1 MMKRNHLL
9 RRAVISLTGS
19 ERTSFLN
26 GLITGDAQSLPVNST
41 CWTSMLNA
49 QGRIQTLFFL
59 WKTETSLLLDL
70 PENQVD
76 SFMKSL
82 RRFRLRADVQIE
94 RLDHLVLTGAP
105 DIPPPENAIIQAM
118 DPRHPALGWRALV
131 PVSSGDDNDFSKDPT
146 LLSRRLLIGVPDDE
160 DIIIGQTLVLEA
172 NMDHLNGVSWTK
184 GCYLG
189 QEVTARTHYR
199 GLIKKRI
206 LPVVSVT
213 GQTLPDGGAVT
224 LNGQDVGELRSHE
237 GQRGLAL
244 LHRKA
249 WSAEAE
255 LMLGNHSIRLDWPD
269 WLPKNDSSEEDQQP
283 T

>member
-41 CWTSMLNA
+41 CWTAMLNA

-70 PENQVD
+70 PKNQAD

-82 RRFRLRADVQIE
+82 RRFRLRADVQME
-94 RLDHLVLTGAP
+94 GLDHLVLTGAP
-105 DIPPPENAIIQAM
+105 DIPPPEKAIIQAV

-131 PVSSGDDNDFSKDPT
+131 PASSDDDNDFSKDPT

-206 LPVVSVT
+206 LPVVSVA
-213 GQTLPDGGAVT
+213 GQVLPDGGTVT
-224 LNGQDVGELRSHE
+224 LNGQDVGELRSRE

-249 WSAEAE
+249 WSTEAE
-255 LMLGNHSIRLDWPD
+255 LMLGDQPIRLDWPD
-269 WLPKNDSSEEDQQP
+269 WLPKNDSSEEGQQP

>member
-41 CWTSMLNA
+41 CWTAMLNA

-105 DIPPPENAIIQAM
+105 DIPPLENAIIQAM

-213 GQTLPDGGAVT
+213 GQTLPDGGTVT
-224 LNGQDVGELRSHE
+224 LNGQDVGELRSRE

-249 WSAEAE
+249 WSTEAE
-255 LMLGNHSIRLDWPD
+255 LMLGDQPIRLDWPD
-269 WLPKNDSSEEDQQP
+269 WLPKNDSSEEGQQP